1 MNHSEFQS
9 LKTAYESQ
17 SLSAKKFCESNGV
30 PYQTWMYWSR
40 KARDQDSP
48 AAPSNSFL
56 QILPEEALESYSATI
71 ESPTGWRVHVSTSLA
86 EILAALPA

>member
-1 MNHSEFQS
+1 
-9 LKTAYESQ
+9 
-17 SLSAKKFCESNGV
+17 
-30 PYQTWMYWSR
+30 MYWSR
-40 KARDQDSP
+40 KARDQECTVHSP
-48 AAPSNSFL
+48 NSFL